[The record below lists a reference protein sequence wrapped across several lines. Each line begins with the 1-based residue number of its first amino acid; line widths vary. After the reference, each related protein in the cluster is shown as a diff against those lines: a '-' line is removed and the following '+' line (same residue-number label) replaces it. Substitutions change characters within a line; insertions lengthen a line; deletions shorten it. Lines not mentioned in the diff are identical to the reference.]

1 MEDLFRDFW
10 WLIFPIFGM
19 WMAVRGGQ
27 STERSQQRVL
37 DLIKSY
43 TDQGKEPPPELL
55 AMAQKGLDE
64 SVDAAGG
71 SGKNDHAWTF
81 VIFAALAA
89 GFGVGWYLNQAEDF
103 AWAFLIVTVTMSV
116 LATGSLLILLFGRK

>member
-1 MEDLFRDFW
+1 MEDLFRDYW

-19 WMAVRGGQ
+19 WMSVRGGQ

-43 TDQGKEPPPELL
+43 ADQGKDPPPELL

-71 SGKNDHAWTF
+71 QGRNDQAWTF
-81 VIFAALAA
+81 ITFAALAA
-89 GFGVGWYLNQAEDF
+89 GFGTGWYLNQAESY
-103 AWAFLIVTVTMSV
+103 AWAFLIVTVTMGV
-116 LATGSLLILLFGRK
+116 FAVGSLLVVFFGRK

>member
-19 WMAVRGGQ
+19 AMAFRGNAATGQ
-27 STERSQQRVL
+27 SQQRVL

-43 TDQGKEPPPELL
+43 TDQGKTPPPELL
-55 AMAQKGLDE
+55 TMAQKGLDE
-64 SVDAAGG
+64 SIDAADGP
-71 SGKNDHAWTF
+71 GKNDHAWTF

-89 GFGVGWYLNQAEDF
+89 GFGVGWYVSRGEDYAF
-103 AWAFLIVTVTMSV
+103 AFLIITVTMSV
-116 LATGSLLILLFGRK
+116 LALGSLLILLFGRK